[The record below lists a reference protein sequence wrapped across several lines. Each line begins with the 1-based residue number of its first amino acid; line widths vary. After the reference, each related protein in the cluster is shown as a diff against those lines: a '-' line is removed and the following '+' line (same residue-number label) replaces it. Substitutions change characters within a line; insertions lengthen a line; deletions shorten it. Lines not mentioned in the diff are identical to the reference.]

1 MKRSS
6 LLFLAAIL
14 LFGCNKSS
22 IVSEPNN
29 TEKSSLAAPP
39 TAGEYI
45 DLSGDSLFMELF
57 NLDMTIESLIGGTN
71 VFDYDYSI
79 LNDVQSESEYDSLLA
94 VYGFD
99 PTTFNSLIEN
109 RLILFNQILTKY
121 PDLVDNSTLT
131 ASMYYSYHNY
141 YNNSGVPLNACLDAF
156 NDAVSACEIQLATAT
171 VGGIL
176 AGVLGGPIGA
186 IGGYSAI
193 ALALINHQACMKS
206 ARSAYVACK

>member
-1 MKRSS
+1 MKRSI

-45 DLSGDSLFMELF
+45 DLSGDSLFIELF
-57 NLDMTIESLIGGTN
+57 NLDMTIESLIDGTN

-99 PTTFNSLIEN
+99 PTTFNSLIES

-141 YNNSGVPLNACLDAF
+141 YNNSGAPLCL
-156 NDAVSACEIQLATAT
+156 SGCI
-171 VGGIL
+171 
-176 AGVLGGPIGA
+176 
-186 IGGYSAI
+186 
-193 ALALINHQACMKS
+193 
-206 ARSAYVACK
+206 